1 MNTRWIA
8 TYNIAT
14 TEQKSHS
21 TLISNNMTFEELVL
35 YTRFAHAIVILLWFA
50 IESMKWI
57 HNARGRGKKL
67 QDASESLSSIVRFFD
82 ADKIKSRLVADTL
95 LQEYQNKMRIVQE
108 DLKILYSW
116 NVIEYMY
123 KAEQKL
129 ESVERGLR
137 MLLSFID
144 FWNYR
149 EERKATIQPV
159 DVPQARE
166 VKKSIEEADLS
177 KVLENETECDVNPA
191 PSMAG
196 VLDSSS

>member
-1 MNTRWIA
+1 
-8 TYNIAT
+8 
-14 TEQKSHS
+14 
-21 TLISNNMTFEELVL
+21 MTFEELVF
-35 YTRFAHAIVILLWFA
+35 YTRFASAIIIVFSFA
-50 IESMKWI
+50 IDSMINIATWI
-57 HNARGRGKKL
+57 QHAKRREKKL

-123 KAEQKL
+123 NAEQKL
-129 ESVERGLR
+129 DSVERGLA
-137 MLLSFID
+137 MLLIFID
-144 FWNYR
+144 FWNCR

-159 DVPQARE
+159 HVLEARE
-166 VKKSIEEADLS
+166 VKKSIGEADLS
-177 KVLENETECDVNPA
+177 KVLENEKECNVNPA

-196 VLDSSS
+196 VDSSS

>member
-1 MNTRWIA
+1 
-8 TYNIAT
+8 
-14 TEQKSHS
+14 
-21 TLISNNMTFEELVL
+21 MTFEEVVL

-50 IESMKWI
+50 IYSMINIATWI
-57 HNARGRGKKL
+57 QHARGRGKKL
-67 QDASESLSSIVRFFD
+67 QGASESLSSIVRFFD

-95 LQEYQNKMRIVQE
+95 LQEYQNKMRTVQE
-108 DLKILYSW
+108 DLKVLYSW

-129 ESVERGLR
+129 ESVERGLT
-137 MLLSFID
+137 MLLIFMD
-144 FWNYR
+144 FWNCR

-177 KVLENETECDVNPA
+177 KVLENEKECDVIPA
-191 PSMAG
+191 PPMAG
-196 VLDSSS
+196 VDSSS